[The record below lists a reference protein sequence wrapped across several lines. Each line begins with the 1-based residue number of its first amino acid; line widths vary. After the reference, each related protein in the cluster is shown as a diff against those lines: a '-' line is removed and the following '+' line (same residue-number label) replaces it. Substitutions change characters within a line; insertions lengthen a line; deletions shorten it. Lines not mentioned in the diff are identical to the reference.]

1 MILPVSAMLGQ
12 DEASAKNDGANMRSK
27 MGNFFISHLKPKG
40 SFLEGHMLAIVGKK
54 KRPRYALK
62 SEDIGGMRVFL

>member
-27 MGNFFISHLKPKG
+27 MFISHLKPKC
-40 SFLEGHMLAIVGKK
+40 SFLEGHMLAIMGKK
-54 KRPRYALK
+54 KRPHYALK